1 MSHPTINNNAYK
13 ITQHGDYNYSLASKG
28 EYKTLLY
35 LSILKTDLLPTAFLD
50 KQTNS
55 IIFTGETVETLPSYL
70 QTNKMSEAKCADLI
84 THLTSQ
90 MKYLESTN
98 HVLYGYDLCD
108 ILVINGNT
116 FIAANSNYI
125 LPIEN
130 DTYFFHNPNIM
141 PFFSSLELFNL
152 TSLPSTVHYKSSY
165 YSLGV
170 LVVYCLLNK
179 QLLEIMD
186 DKMVNDI
193 LKPIFYSKTYWFVKR
208 CLNPNCEQR
217 VLLYI

>member
-1 MSHPTINNNAYK
+1 MSQIINNNAYK
-13 ITQHGDYNYSLASKG
+13 ITQPGYYSYNLVSKG
-28 EYKTLLY
+28 EYKNLLY
-35 LSILKTDLLPTAFLD
+35 LSILKTEILSTAFLD
-50 KQTNS
+50 EQTNS
-55 IIFTGETVETLPSYL
+55 ILFTAETVETLPNYL
-70 QTNKMSEAKCADLI
+70 HTNKMSEAKCAELI
-84 THLTSQ
+84 IHLTSQ

-108 ILVINGNT
+108 ILVINENT
-116 FIAANSNYI
+116 FLIANSNYI

-130 DTYFFHNPNIM
+130 NTYFFHNPNIM
-141 PFFSSLELFNL
+141 PFFSSVELFKL
-152 TSLPSTVHYKSSY
+152 TSLPSTIHYKSSY

-186 DKMVNDI
+186 DKTVEDI
-193 LKPIFYSKTYWFVKR
+193 LKPIYYSKTYWFVKR